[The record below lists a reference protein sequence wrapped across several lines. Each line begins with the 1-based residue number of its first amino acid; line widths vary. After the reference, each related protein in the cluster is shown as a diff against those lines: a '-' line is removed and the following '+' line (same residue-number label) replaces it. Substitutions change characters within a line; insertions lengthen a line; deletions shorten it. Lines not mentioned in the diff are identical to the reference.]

1 MYVLLKPLAERKIS
15 SDEVIARLRGKL
27 NEVPGGRLFLQTV
40 QDVRVGARQPNAEY
54 QFKLQADK
62 VCSSR

>member
-1 MYVLLKPLAERKIS
+1 
-15 SDEVIARLRGKL
+15 VIARLRGKL